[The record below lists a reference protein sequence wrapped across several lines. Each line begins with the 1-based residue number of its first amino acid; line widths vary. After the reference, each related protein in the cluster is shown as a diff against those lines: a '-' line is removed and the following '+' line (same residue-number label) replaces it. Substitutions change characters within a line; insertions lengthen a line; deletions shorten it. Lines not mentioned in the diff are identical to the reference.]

1 MNPCLCSHTVIP
13 EAQRRILARLA
24 QFGDEMKQTWDGLS
38 VGPDHFS
45 PKHPQL
51 DPKPKPNDP
60 EAIRNPRP
68 ETSVDNTS
76 FVLYT
81 NVDKGILGTKLETYQ
96 IAVSLGEVTI
106 TTS

>member
-1 MNPCLCSHTVIP
+1 MPFASNKNAYGICDITGF
-13 EAQRRILARLA
+13 RYRLR
-24 QFGDEMKQTWDGLS
+24 DMKKTWDGLI
-38 VGPDHFS
+38 VGTVQFS

>member
-1 MNPCLCSHTVIP
+1 MAFASGK
-13 EAQRRILARLA
+13 EAYGICDITGFRYKRR
-24 QFGDEMKQTWDGLS
+24 EMKKTWDGLI
-38 VGPDHFS
+38 VGSDQFS